1 MNPADASG
9 APSRSTKT
17 PKFSIL
23 ATTPAT
29 TSPGWSA
36 MRKSFRAL
44 EGSGYVTAQTLFRT
58 SEYPNLPTLAEKAG
72 KSGYIKHAT
81 VVRKVGGEG
90 TEYSKAVQD
99 VSGPGTALMELD
111 QAAHRAIGVAAALVT
126 TWITLRKGGR
136 R

>member
-1 MNPADASG
+1 M
-9 APSRSTKT
+9 
-17 PKFSIL
+17 
-23 ATTPAT
+23 
-29 TSPGWSA
+29 
-36 MRKSFRAL
+36 

-72 KSGYIKHAT
+72 KGGYIKHAT
-81 VVRKVGGEG
+81 VVRKAGGEG
-90 TEYSKAVQD
+90 TEYPKAVQD

-126 TWITLRKGGR
+126 TWITLRKGDR